1 MKYIFVLLTL
11 LSTNIYAEDC
21 LDREDDRWAHEYYS
35 NRYEANRERRR
46 HSNDYCN
53 DMFEMRNKIKLLEM
67 ELEIEKSRR
76 LNEQLEMLNR
86 TR

>member
-1 MKYIFVLLTL
+1 MKYLFALLL

-67 ELEIEKSRR
+67 ELEIEKTRR
-76 LNEQLEMLNR
+76 VNELQLEMLNH
-86 TR
+86 TK